1 MEVAIGVIGLSLQL
15 IDSAVKIKGVIG
27 TYHSASTEA
36 NRLALKVELIEAICN
51 TITKSFGQDDSDCQS
66 PELFGTLGARLI
78 GSIQCTLDELHS
90 IVSRLEKRA
99 SKDRALKTTGVFFLS
114 KRDDI
119 ARLSKCL
126 DEELSHLQLL
136 LTASL
141 ALTSTVSSRL
151 LLAPQA
157 ETQLG
162 SSTSNLNSTALA
174 SSFEVESS
182 PKLFMATSVQKTCR
196 QIIRV
201 FGFHGQSQ
209 TVSTTKRSRWGDSQE
224 TTSTSETRSFAL
236 GHSRLSYRV
245 EIDFLWTPL
254 NSISYALNIRHII
267 ADTNVENGMYRN
279 LHQLI
284 LLGDHSQLQS
294 LLSARK
300 INLSS
305 LVGPVTLFEVTPE
318 LGF

>member
-27 TYHSASTEA
+27 TYRSASTEA

-51 TITKSFGQDDSDCQS
+51 TITKNFDQNDSDCQPS
-66 PELFGTLGARLI
+66 ELFGTLGARLL
-78 GSIQCTLDELHS
+78 GSIQCTLDELHI

-99 SKDRALKTTGVFFLS
+99 SKDRALKTTGVFFLG

-119 ARLSKCL
+119 SRLSKCL
-126 DEELSHLQLL
+126 DEDLSHLQLL
-136 LTASL
+136 LTTSL
-141 ALTSTVSSRL
+141 ASRP

-157 ETQLG
+157 ETQLV
-162 SSTSNLNSTALA
+162 SSTSNLNSTTLA

-224 TTSTSETRSFAL
+224 TTSTSETRSFTF
-236 GHSRLSYRV
+236 GHARLSYMV
-245 EIDFLWTPL
+245 EIDFLQTPL
-254 NSISYALNIRHII
+254 DSMTYALNIRHIV
-267 ADTNVENGMYRN
+267 T
-279 LHQLI
+279 
-284 LLGDHSQLQS
+284 
-294 LLSARK
+294 RK
-300 INLSS
+300 
-305 LVGPVTLFEVTPE
+305 VDDLF
-318 LGF
+318 